1 MTASRGIE
9 TDTASLMQLFLGDS
23 PLQLSVAPFR
33 RTHLDAAIAKVIGD
47 GGSVHADFVSNSDER
62 EARRVQ
68 QDHLVDHGC
77 FGWLVP
83 HTDSCCLEPD
93 RYGAEVDTE
102 LSSKFVHGGA
112 ALVAPSEPLD
122 LRH

>member
-1 MTASRGIE
+1 M
-9 TDTASLMQLFLGDS
+9 
-23 PLQLSVAPFR
+23 
-33 RTHLDAAIAKVIGD
+33 
-47 GGSVHADFVSNSDER
+47 
-62 EARRVQ
+62 
-68 QDHLVDHGC
+68 
-77 FGWLVP
+77 P